1 MMPAKT
7 GEPGAEVSTDLSTEQ
22 AADFAA
28 LENGAREEETT
39 ALAGAENGQ
48 GVAQAVPV
56 VELNKE
62 IAGALLMV
70 SRMVAPA
77 LPSVGALYTEEV
89 CNTIGNS
96 IAPVCE
102 KYGWLQD
109 GVGGKYG
116 PEILCLCIVGPIA
129 WATVEAAK
137 ADIAARKPAKPES
150 PGISFDAGGMVPAE
164 APGAKTV
171 QFGGVVA

>member
-1 MMPAKT
+1 MMPAKS
-7 GEPGAEVSTDLSTEQ
+7 GDPGADVSTEVTTTSEQ
-22 AADFAA
+22 AADFAL
-28 LENGAREEETT
+28 LESGAREEET
-39 ALAGAENGQ
+39 AVIAGQ
-48 GVAQAVPV
+48 GEAQAVAA

-89 CNTIGNS
+89 CNTLGNS

-109 GVGGKYG
+109 GIGGTYG

-137 ADIAARKPAKPES
+137 TDIAARKPAKPES
-150 PGISFDAGGMVPAE
+150 DGISFDASAQVPAQ
-164 APGAKTV
+164 APGQKTV
-171 QFGGVVA
+171 QFGGIVA